1 MEQTIRTAD
10 WIGSYLEWIDASWAA
25 PSAPATQAEAET
37 DFCAAYLDWIEADLT
52 AGTERRDV
60 SRQMYGRRTSDT
72 VAGTSGFREAVL
84 LAALHAESDC
94 LHIMRRLVEN
104 SGVEAETLRLAL
116 KALDHA
122 KQLIDD
128 ERMAKQA
135 LDELRGVGERRAGDI
150 LHARI
155 DAEWPRAIEHV
166 VADVRSLTDTVI
178 AMQLH

>member
-1 MEQTIRTAD
+1 MYAIR
-10 WIGSYLEWIDASWAA
+10 SY
-25 PSAPATQAEAET
+25 
-37 DFCAAYLDWIEADLT
+37 Y
-52 AGTERRDV
+52 
-60 SRQMYGRRTSDT
+60 
-72 VAGTSGFREAVL
+72 
-84 LAALHAESDC
+84 
-94 LHIMRRLVEN
+94 
-104 SGVEAETLRLAL
+104 
-116 KALDHA
+116 A

>member
-10 WIGSYLEWIDASWAA
+10 WIGSYLEWIDASWVA
-25 PSAPATQAEAET
+25 PSMPATQAEPEL
-37 DFCAAYLDWIEADLT
+37 DFSAAYLDWIEIDQT

-60 SRQMYGRRTSDT
+60 SRQMHGRRASDAM
-72 VAGTSGFREAVL
+72 AGTNGFREAVL

-94 LHIMRRLVEN
+94 LHIVRRLVEN
-104 SGVEAETLRLAL
+104 SGVEAGTLQLAL

-122 KQLIDD
+122 KRLIDD

-135 LDELRGVGERRAGDI
+135 LDELRGVGERRASDFP
-150 LHARI
+150 HVQI

-166 VADVRSLTDTVI
+166 VADVRSLTDTVV